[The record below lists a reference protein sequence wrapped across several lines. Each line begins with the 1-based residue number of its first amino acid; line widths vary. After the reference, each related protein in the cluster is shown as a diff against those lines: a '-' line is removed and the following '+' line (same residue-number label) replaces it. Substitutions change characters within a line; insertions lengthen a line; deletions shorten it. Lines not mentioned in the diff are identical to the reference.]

1 MTRVRTGVA
10 VAMLVGI
17 FVLAALVLGGLVAAL
32 VWAAR
37 NAAAVGAGA
46 ATGLGVLVSSVAF
59 VLVVALLR
67 AFRTVPHAPDGVPLS
82 PTAEPAL
89 WALVRRAADAVG
101 TRPPDEVRLVANGNA
116 GVTEDSRWLGLVPG
130 QRVLYVGVPLLQTL
144 TRAEMLF
151 VLGHE
156 MGHYSER
163 HTALSGVTRRGL
175 VALVEVVEGLG
186 RRRLLGRVFR
196 GYLAVYARVVHAVYR
211 AQELDADR
219 WAATLTGP
227 EVGVSAL
234 RAIVGTSSSW
244 SAFARDYASIATSV
258 GMVPRNLFSG
268 YAEFLSQPAQLDVDV
283 DRLIAERPRSPF
295 DTHPPMSRRIER
307 VRALTRDPSV
317 ADSDQVDDDLALMAL
332 TDPTGAVARVEAH
345 IASAGSLTP
354 ATWEAAVQLGNRRRD
369 EERAFVVM
377 SVVGSLTSGAPDL
390 SQALYLA
397 AHGRGAELAER
408 LAGAELDGDD
418 GDALLR
424 HALEVLVRSALVGAG
439 HASYVL
445 RWDRTDVIVDEA
457 GAEVD
462 VAELVAGVPGNP
474 ESAEWLLEVLR
485 AEGISRTWHPGL
497 SSRVFGPV
505 GPEVLAL
512 LVTKQ
517 TWRYAHPVV
526 YVTNAGLAIRSLG
539 YREYLSIGPISPRK
553 TPMQLLEHSARFDGL
568 ALLRDPATEIV
579 PWDEVEHVTYVDG
592 ARPRLT
598 VRRRDRRSKSYRAI
612 ALAGDPLQALAAF
625 NYGRM
630 SLG

>member
-1 MTRVRTGVA
+1 MTRVRTAVA
-10 VAMLVGI
+10 VAMLAGI

-32 VWAAR
+32 LWVAR
-37 NAAAVGAGA
+37 NAAAGA
-46 ATGLGVLVSSVAF
+46 AGLGFVVSSVGF

-67 AFRTVPHAPDGVPLS
+67 AFRAVPHVPDGVPLS
-82 PTAEPAL
+82 PTAEPGL
-89 WALVRRAADAVG
+89 WALVRKAAEAVG
-101 TRPPDEVRLVANGNA
+101 TRPPDEVRLVADGNA

-130 QRVLYVGVPLLQTL
+130 ERVLYVGVPLLQTL

-175 VALVEVVEGLG
+175 VALAEVVEGLG
-186 RRRLLGRVFR
+186 PRRPLGRLFR

-219 WAATLTGP
+219 WAATLSGP
-227 EVGVSAL
+227 DSAVSAL
-234 RAIVGTSSSW
+234 RAIVRTSSSW
-244 SAFARDYASIATSV
+244 SAFVRDYASVATGV
-258 GMVPRNLFSG
+258 GMVPRHMFSG
-268 YAEFLSQPAQLDVDV
+268 YVEFLSQPAQIDIDV
-283 DRLIAERPRSPF
+283 DRLIAEESRSPF

-307 VRALTRDPSV
+307 VRALAREAVPG
-317 ADSDQVDDDLALMAL
+317 DSGQVDDDMALLAL
-332 TDPTGAVARVEAH
+332 TDPNGAVAQVEAH
-345 IASAGSLTP
+345 IASAGTLTP

-377 SVVGSLTSGAPDL
+377 SAVDSLTSGSPDL
-390 SQALYLA
+390 SQALHLA
-397 AHGRGAELAER
+397 AHGRRQELVAR
-408 LAGAELDGDD
+408 LAGRDLAGEDGEVV
-418 GDALLR
+418 LR
-424 HALEVLVRSALVGAG
+424 RALEVLVRSAVVGAG

-445 RWDRTDVIVDEA
+445 RWDRPDVIVDEA
-457 GAEVD
+457 GVEVD
-462 VAELVAGVPGNP
+462 VAGLVKGVPGNP
-474 ESAEWLLEVLR
+474 ASAEWLLEVLR

-497 SSRVFGPV
+497 SGRVFGPV

-517 TWRYAHPVV
+517 NWRYAHPVV
-526 YVTNAGLAIRSLG
+526 YVTDAGLAIRSLG
-539 YREYLSIGPISPRK
+539 YREYLSIGPISPQK
-553 TPMQLLEHSARFDGL
+553 TPTQLLEHAARFDGL
-568 ALLRDPATEIV
+568 ALLRDPATEIL

-598 VRRRDRRSKSYRAI
+598 VRRRGGGSKTYRAI
-612 ALAGDPLQALAAF
+612 ALAGDPLQQLAAF

-630 SLG
+630 SLA